1 MKKTKKITK
10 KSTVV
15 KRAAKR
21 ARKVGKV
28 VGRTGWPVVPLRDLV
43 VFPHLVVPL
52 LVGRERSMKAVE
64 AAAATGDG
72 YLLLLTQ
79 RKPSDEDPGFG
90 DVYKLGTLVKVLQS
104 AKAPDGSLKVLVE
117 GKKRVVISGLEAGE
131 GYLRGVGKEELFCVK
146 LGKSGE
152 AMVRSLLAV
161 FEKHVNLNSRLSP
174 DAIFSVNNVE
184 DAEKLTSVIAAH
196 LTIKIRDKQKLLEI
210 SDCRRRI
217 EALIRLILKEND
229 LLALERKIQG
239 RVRESMSKSQK
250 DYYLQEQM
258 KAIQKEM
265 GGDADLSGEVEEL
278 KQAMDKAALPAEV
291 AKRAGREL
299 GRMAKMMPMSAEA
312 AVIRTYLEWIL
323 DLPWNKLTKD
333 RLDLKRAECI
343 LDEDHHDM
351 EKAKERIV
359 EHLAVCKLTKRI
371 RGPILCFVG
380 PPGVGKTSLAKS
392 IARAMDRK
400 FARASL
406 GGVRDEAEI
415 RGHRRTYIGALPG
428 KIIQLLKKAGSS
440 NPVMLLDEIDKLGA
454 DFRGDPAAALLEAL
468 DPEQNSAFNDHY
480 MDLDFDLSG
489 VMFITTAN
497 VLHTVPAALHDRMEV
512 IRLPGYTSEEK
523 LKIAEK
529 FLLPKL
535 ISEHGLSKKQ
545 LAVGSAAIRAIIT
558 NYTREAGVR
567 NLERELATICRKVA
581 KQFATRAKGRAK
593 GAAGRAHSV
602 EPKSLR
608 KYLGVPKFKNS
619 YQKIRE
625 PGVAT
630 GLAWTEFGGELLTIE
645 VNIMP
650 GKGKL
655 ILTGKLGEVLQ
666 ESAQAALS
674 YVRACGPQLG
684 LARNFF
690 DRHDIH
696 VHIPE
701 GAVPKDGPSAGVA
714 IGVALFSAVC
724 GRPPIPDL
732 AMTGELTL
740 RGRVL
745 KIGGLKEKVLAAKQ
759 AGINTVLLP
768 EDNSDE
774 LSEVPAKIKQGMKF
788 LPVNR
793 MEKVLRLVF
802 GKKLFVSSGKRAGKS
817 RAITG
822 YIEDRPAH

>member
-1 MKKTKKITK
+1 M
-10 KSTVV
+10 V
-15 KRAAKR
+15 KRTAKR
-21 ARKVGKV
+21 VRKVGKV
-28 VGRTGWPVVPLRDLV
+28 VSQAGWPVVPLRDMV

-52 LVGRERSMKAVE
+52 LVGRDRSMKAVE
-64 AAAATGDG
+64 AAGATGGDG
-72 YLLLLTQ
+72 HLLLLTQ
-79 RKPSDEDPGFG
+79 RKPGNEDPGFG
-90 DVYKLGTLVKVLQS
+90 DVYKLGTLVKVLQV

-117 GKKRVVISGLEAGE
+117 GKTRVAISVLEAGD
-131 GYLRGVGKEELFCVK
+131 GYLRGKGREEPFHVE

-152 AMVRSLLAV
+152 ALVRSLLDV
-161 FEKHVNLNSRLSP
+161 FEKHVNLNHRLSP
-174 DAIFSVNNVE
+174 DAVFSVNNVE
-184 DAEKLTSVIAAH
+184 DSEKLTSIIAAH
-196 LTIKIRDKQKLLEI
+196 LTIKVRDKQKLLEI
-210 SDCRRRI
+210 SACRRRI
-217 EALIRLILKEND
+217 EELIKLILKEND
-229 LLALERKIQG
+229 LLVLERKIQG

-258 KAIQKEM
+258 KAIQKEI
-265 GGDADLSGEVEEL
+265 GGEADLSGEVDEL
-278 KQAMDKAALPAEV
+278 KQAIDKAALPAAV
-291 AKRAGREL
+291 AKQAGREL

-312 AVIRTYLEWIL
+312 AVIRTYLDWIL
-323 DLPWNKLTKD
+323 DLPWKNLTKD
-333 RLDLKRAECI
+333 RLDLKRAERI
-343 LDEDHHDM
+343 LNEDHHDM

-359 EHLAVCKLTKRI
+359 EHLAVCKLTKKM

-428 KIIQLLKKAGSS
+428 KIIQLLKKAGSA
-440 NPVMLLDEIDKLGA
+440 NPVMLLDEVDKLGS

-480 MDLDFDLSG
+480 MDLDFDLSK
-489 VMFITTAN
+489 VLFITTAN

-523 LKIAEK
+523 LEIAEK
-529 FLLPKL
+529 FLLPKM
-535 ISEHGLSKKQ
+535 ISEHGLSKGQ
-545 LAVGSAAIRAIIT
+545 LAVSSAAIRTIVT
-558 NYTREAGVR
+558 GYTREAGVR
-567 NLERELATICRKVA
+567 NLERELATVCRKVA
-581 KQFATRAKGRAK
+581 KQFALRAKSQTRGGDRVLAI
-593 GAAGRAHSV
+593 G
-602 EPKSLR
+602 PKSLR
-608 KYLGVPKFKNS
+608 KYLGVPKFKDS

-655 ILTGKLGEVLQ
+655 ILTGKLGEVLR

-684 LARNFF
+684 LPRNFF
-690 DRHDIH
+690 ERRDIH

-714 IGVALFSAVC
+714 IGVALVSAAC
-724 GRPPIPDL
+724 GRLLVPDL

-768 EDNSDE
+768 EDNMDE
-774 LSEVPAKIKQGMKF
+774 LSEVPKKTKQGMKF
-788 LPVNR
+788 LPVNH

-802 GKKLFVSSGKRAGKS
+802 SKKLFAGNGNRAGKP
-817 RAITG
+817 RTVDG
-822 YIEDRPAH
+822 YAEDRPAH